1 MLQISTPE
9 YYRVCHASVYKEQMR
24 SSIPDSRHGW
34 TIGNKEDT
42 ASHCMLRDLFLQL
55 PFLGLDSSQLLSC
68 SGIRILGLARC

>member
-1 MLQISTPE
+1 MVAESRAVMLQLSTPE

-42 ASHCMLRDLFLQL
+42 ASHLKSIHQDDTWETLHSLHW
-55 PFLGLDSSQLLSC
+55 
-68 SGIRILGLARC
+68 